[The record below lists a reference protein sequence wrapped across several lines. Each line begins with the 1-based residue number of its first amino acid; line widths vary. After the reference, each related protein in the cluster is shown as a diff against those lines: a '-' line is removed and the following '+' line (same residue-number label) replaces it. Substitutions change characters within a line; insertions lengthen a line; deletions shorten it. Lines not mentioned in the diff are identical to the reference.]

1 ALHCNRRCNLAG
13 AGNERLRHQARPV
26 PWRDTRRRAGLPM
39 RVAAP
44 QFGYVGRQSH
54 NRPAPGSCARM
65 SQLLSL
71 LVQFDG
77 LCAQLATAIE
87 ASQTQLYA
95 MLALVVVAAFFA
107 FPPKDD
113 PDQI

>member
-1 ALHCNRRCNLAG
+1 MLVDKVTTDPSQN
-13 AGNERLRHQARPV
+13 
-26 PWRDTRRRAGLPM
+26 
-39 RVAAP
+39 
-44 QFGYVGRQSH
+44 
-54 NRPAPGSCARM
+54 PGARM

-71 LVQFDG
+71 LAQFDG

-87 ASQTQLYA
+87 QSQTQLYA

-107 FPPKDD
+107 FPPKND